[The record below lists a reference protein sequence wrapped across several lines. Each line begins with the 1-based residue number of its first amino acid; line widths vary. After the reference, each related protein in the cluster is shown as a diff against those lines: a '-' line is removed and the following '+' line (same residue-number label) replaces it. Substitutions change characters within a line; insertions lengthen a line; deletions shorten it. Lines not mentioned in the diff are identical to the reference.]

1 MKSNRILILATSLSL
16 TLGAHAQVSRLS
28 ENVEY
33 KVEASEMGATGHAA
47 PLWFSANRHGLSSTE
62 NTSGYVRAAIERKI
76 ETDSTHH
83 WKFGYGVDV
92 AVPYGFTSK
101 WVVQQLY
108 GEAQWHKFRV
118 SFGSKERTQEFKDD
132 ELSTGGMTFSTNARP
147 VPQLRAELADWWNI
161 TGRAHFLSIKGHASY
176 GMMTDGDWQERF
188 VGGEESNNIFAKKT
202 LYHSKA
208 GYFKLGDE
216 RRFPLTGMFGLEMVA
231 MFSGEVWNIYDRG
244 GSGNENFDSHV
255 VMSHGIRDFV
265 DAFIPGGAD
274 VNDGAFSN
282 AAGNQ
287 LGSWVFSLDW
297 TAPTWAL
304 HGYLDH
310 FFDDHSQMFFQ
321 YGWVD
326 NLVGIE
332 ARLPKNPFV
341 STIVYEHLNTSDQ
354 SGSLYHDAT
363 SVLPLQ
369 ISGKDTYYNHHIY
382 GAYHHWGQVMGNPLL
397 LSPLYNDDNRLILY
411 NNRVRANH
419 IGLRGNP
426 CNDVS
431 WRALCTFHHAL
442 GTYDVYVNDAKS
454 VFFMAEANYTPHQLN
469 GWEFSLG
476 LGANT
481 GDLIGNSFGMQATV
495 RKTGLIHRLNK

>member
-1 MKSNRILILATSLSL
+1 MKSNRILLLAASLML
-16 TLGAHAQVSRLS
+16 TLGAQAQVSRLG

-33 KVEASEMGATGHAA
+33 EVEASEMGATGHTA
-47 PLWFSANRHGLSSTE
+47 PLWFSANRHGFSSIE

-76 ETDSTHH
+76 DTDSAHH

-132 ELSTGGMTFSTNARP
+132 KLSTGGMTFSTNARP
-147 VPQLRAELADWWNI
+147 IPQLRAELADWWNI
-161 TGRAHFLSIKGHASY
+161 TGHAHFLSIKGHAAY

-188 VGGEESNNIFAKKT
+188 VGGEDSNKIFAKKT

-231 MFSGEVWNIYDRG
+231 MFSGEVWNVADRAG
-244 GSGNENFDSHV
+244 TSNTNFDSHV
-255 VMSHGIRDFV
+255 VMSHGIRDFI
-265 DAFIPGGAD
+265 DAFIPGGSD
-274 VNDGAFSN
+274 VNDGAYAN

-297 TAPTWAL
+297 TAPTWSL

-310 FFDDHSQMFFQ
+310 YFDDHSQMFFQ

-354 SGSLYHDAT
+354 SGSVYHDAT
-363 SVLPLQ
+363 NVLPLQ

-397 LSPLYNDDNRLILY
+397 LSPLYNDDNRLLLY

-426 CNDVS
+426 CPDVS

-495 RKTGLIHRLNK
+495 RKTGLIHRRNK